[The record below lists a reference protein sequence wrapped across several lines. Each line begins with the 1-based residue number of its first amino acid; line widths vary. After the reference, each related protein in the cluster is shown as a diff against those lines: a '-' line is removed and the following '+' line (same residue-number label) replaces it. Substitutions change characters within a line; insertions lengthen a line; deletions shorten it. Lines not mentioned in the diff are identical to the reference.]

1 MSKPLGARGTV
12 LFTFAVGIGLYLA
25 WLLRDVLVVIYVSAL
40 FAVILMPLVR
50 GMMMLH
56 IGQWHPSRGIAVLT
70 MVLLTVGS
78 LGAFL
83 FFGLRPAFLDL
94 RDLVKRLPEEG
105 PQFFA
110 RMQQVPILRD
120 IDTDALASK
129 VQDFVAHSAKYMVEF
144 ASDWAATGARVVAGL
159 VLTGYFIV
167 EGDDAYAWFLSLFPV
182 ERRLRLDQTL
192 ARASVRMGK
201 WLLGQGT
208 LMLILGASST
218 IVFALL
224 RVRYAYALGVIMGL
238 FNIIPVAGAMI
249 SMSLV
254 VLIAAL
260 DSWGRV
266 LGVTVF
272 FLVYLQVENTWLTPR
287 IMRTHVDLAGLT
299 ILIALLIGSSLAG
312 IIGAMVAVPTAVLV
326 AVVLKE
332 YAVHDEAIIEAPHPI
347 TTTTLTLDQ
356 D

>member
-25 WLLRDVLVVIYVSAL
+25 WLLREELVVIYVSAL
-40 FAVILMPLVR
+40 FAVVLMPLVR
-50 GMMMLH
+50 GVMKLH

-70 MVLLTVGS
+70 MVLLTVGG
-78 LGAFL
+78 LGVFL
-83 FFGLRPAFLDL
+83 FVGLRPAFLDL
-94 RDLVKRLPEEG
+94 RDLVKKLPVEG

-120 IDTDALASK
+120 VDWDDVQGKI
-129 VQDFVAHSAKYMVEF
+129 QDFVAHSATYLVEF
-144 ASDWAATGARVVAGL
+144 ASGWAATAARVIAGL
-159 VLTGYFIV
+159 VLTGYFII

-208 LMLILGASST
+208 LMLILGVSST
-218 IVFALL
+218 VVFALL
-224 RVRYAYALGVIMGL
+224 RIRYAYALGVIMGL

-266 LGVTVF
+266 LGVTIF
-272 FLVYLQVENTWLTPR
+272 FVVYLQVENTWLTPR

-312 IIGAMVAVPTAVLV
+312 IVGAMVSVPTAVLV

-347 TTTTLTLDQ
+347 TTLTLGE
-356 D
+356 

>member
-1 MSKPLGARGTV
+1 VSKPLGARGTV

>member
-40 FAVILMPLVR
+40 FAVVLMPLVR
-50 GMMMLH
+50 GMMRLH

-70 MVLLTVGS
+70 MVLLTVGCV
-78 LGAFL
+78 GVFL
-83 FFGLRPAFLDL
+83 FLGLRPAFLDL

-105 PQFFA
+105 PRFFA
-110 RMQQVPILRD
+110 HMQQVPILRD
-120 IDTDALASK
+120 LDWDALQGK
-129 VQDFVAHSAKYMVEF
+129 IQDFVAHSATYAVKF
-144 ASDWAATGARVVAGL
+144 ASDWAATAARVVAGL

-208 LMLILGASST
+208 LMLILGVSST

-224 RVRYAYALGVIMGL
+224 RIRYAYALGVIMGL

-260 DSWGRV
+260 DSWARV
-266 LGVTVF
+266 LGVTIF

-287 IMRTHVDLAGLT
+287 VMRTHVDLAGLT

-312 IIGAMVAVPTAVLV
+312 IIGAMVSVPTAVLV

-332 YAVHDEAIIEAPHPI
+332 YAVHDEAIIEAPHPV
-347 TTTTLTLDQ
+347 TAETLTLE
-356 D
+356 

>member
-40 FAVILMPLVR
+40 FAVVLMPMVR
-50 GMMMLH
+50 AVMKLH
-56 IGQWHPSRGIAVLT
+56 VGRWHPGRGIAVLA
-70 MVLLTVGS
+70 MVVLTVGG
-78 LGAFL
+78 LGVFL
-83 FFGLRPAFLDL
+83 FIGLRPAFLDL
-94 RDLVKRLPEEG
+94 RDLVKRLPKEG
-105 PQFFA
+105 PQFFG
-110 RMQQVPILRD
+110 RMQQVPVLRD
-120 IDTDALASK
+120 LDWDALQNK
-129 VQDFVAHSAKYMVEF
+129 VQDFVAHSATYVVEF
-144 ASDWAATGARVVAGL
+144 ASDWAATGARVLAGL
-159 VLTGYFIV
+159 VLTGYFII

-208 LMLILGASST
+208 LMLILGVSST

-224 RVRYAYALGVIMGL
+224 RIRYAYALGVIMGL
-238 FNIIPVAGAMI
+238 FNIIPVGGALI

-260 DSWGRV
+260 DSWGRAA
-266 LGVTVF
+266 GVTIF
-272 FLVYLQVENTWLTPR
+272 FLIYLQVENTWLTPR
-287 IMRTHVDLAGLT
+287 IMRTHVDLAGVT

-332 YAVHDEAIIEAPHPI
+332 YAVHDEAIIEAPHPV
-347 TTTTLTLDQ
+347 TTETLTLNS
-356 D
+356 

>member
-12 LFTFAVGIGLYLA
+12 LFTFAVAIGLYLA
-25 WLLRDVLVVIYVSAL
+25 WMLRAELVVIYVSAL
-40 FAVILMPLVR
+40 FAVVLMPLVR
-50 GMMMLH
+50 GVMKLR
-56 IGQWHPSRGIAVLT
+56 IRQWHPSRGVAVLT
-70 MVLLTVGS
+70 MVLLTVGG
-78 LGAFL
+78 LGVFL
-83 FFGLRPAFLDL
+83 FVGLRPAFLDL
-94 RDLVKRLPEEG
+94 RDLVKKLPVEG

-110 RMQQVPILRD
+110 HMQQVPILRD
-120 IDTDALASK
+120 VDWDDVQGKI
-129 VQDFVAHSAKYMVEF
+129 QDFVAHSATYLVEF
-144 ASDWAATGARVVAGL
+144 ASGWAATGARVIAGL
-159 VLTGYFIV
+159 VLTGYFII

-201 WLLGQGT
+201 WLLGQAT

-218 IVFALL
+218 VVFALL
-224 RVRYAYALGVIMGL
+224 RIRYAYALGVIMGL
-238 FNIIPVAGAMI
+238 FNIIPVAGAII

-266 LGVTVF
+266 LGVTIF
-272 FLVYLQVENTWLTPR
+272 FLIYLQVENTWLTPR

-312 IIGAMVAVPTAVLV
+312 IVGAMVSVPTAVLV

-347 TTTTLTLDQ
+347 TSTTLTLD
-356 D
+356 

>member
-12 LFTFAVGIGLYLA
+12 LFTFAVGIGLYLV
-25 WLLRDVLVVIYVSAL
+25 WLLRDVIVVIYVSAL
-40 FAVILMPLVR
+40 FAVVLMPLVR
-50 GMMMLH
+50 GMMKLH

-70 MVLLTVGS
+70 MVVLTVGG

-94 RDLVKRLPEEG
+94 RDLVKKLPEEG

-110 RMQQVPILRD
+110 RMETVPVLRD
-120 IDTDALASK
+120 LDWDSLQGK
-129 VQDFVAHSAKYMVEF
+129 VQDFVSNSATYVLKF
-144 ASDWAATGARVVAGL
+144 ASDWAATAARIVAGL

-208 LMLILGASST
+208 LMLILGVSST

-224 RVRYAYALGVIMGL
+224 RIRYAYALGVIMGL

-254 VLIAAL
+254 ILIAAL
-260 DSWGRV
+260 DSWARV
-266 LGVTVF
+266 LGVAVF
-272 FLVYLQVENTWLTPR
+272 FFIYLQVENTWLTPR
-287 IMRTHVDLAGLT
+287 VMRTHVDLAGLT
-299 ILIALLIGSSLAG
+299 ILIALLIGTSLAG
-312 IIGAMVAVPTAVLV
+312 IVGAMVSVPTAVLV

-347 TTTTLTLDQ
+347 TTMTLE
-356 D
+356 

>member
-40 FAVILMPLVR
+40 FAVVLMPLVR
-50 GMMMLH
+50 GMMKLH
-56 IGQWHPSRGIAVLT
+56 IRQWHPSRGIAVLS
-70 MVLLTVGS
+70 MVLLTVGALS
-78 LGAFL
+78 AFL
-83 FFGLRPAFLDL
+83 FVGLRPAFLDL
-94 RDLVKRLPEEG
+94 RDLVKKLPVEG
-105 PQFFA
+105 PEFFG

-120 IDTDALASK
+120 LDWGTLQNK
-129 VQDFVAHSAKYMVEF
+129 VQDFVAHSATYMVEF
-144 ASDWAATGARVVAGL
+144 ASGWAATAARIVAGL
-159 VLTGYFIV
+159 VLTGYFII

-201 WLLGQGT
+201 WLLGQAT
-208 LMLILGASST
+208 LMLILGVSST

-224 RVRYAYALGVIMGL
+224 RIRYAYALGVIMGL

-249 SMSLV
+249 TMSLV

-260 DSWGRV
+260 DSWTRV
-266 LGVTVF
+266 LGVTIF
-272 FLVYLQVENTWLTPR
+272 FLIYLQIENTWLTPR
-287 IMRTHVDLAGLT
+287 VMRTHVDLAGLT
-299 ILIALLIGSSLAG
+299 ILIALLIGSALAG

-332 YAVHDEAIIEAPHPI
+332 YAVHDEAIIESPHPV
-347 TTTTLTLDQ
+347 TTATLTLDQ
-356 D
+356 N

>member
-25 WLLRDVLVVIYVSAL
+25 WVLRDVLVVIYVAAL
-40 FAVILMPLVR
+40 FAVVLMPLVR
-50 GMMMLH
+50 GMMKLH
-56 IGQWHPSRGIAVLT
+56 IKEWHPGRGIAVLT

-78 LGAFL
+78 VGLFL
-83 FFGLRPAFLDL
+83 FYGLRPAFHDL
-94 RDLVKRLPEEG
+94 REFMKKLPEEG
-105 PQFFA
+105 PRFFA
-110 RMQQVPILRD
+110 RLQQIPILRD
-120 IDTDALASK
+120 VDWDDLQGK
-129 VQDFVAHSAKYMVEF
+129 VQDFVAHSATYAVEF
-144 ASDWAATGARVVAGL
+144 ASGWAATAARVIAGI
-159 VLTGYFIV
+159 VLTGYFII
-167 EGDDAYAWFLSLFPV
+167 EGDEAYAWFLSLFPV

-218 IVFALL
+218 VVFALL
-224 RVRYAYALGVIMGL
+224 RIRYAYALGVIMGL

-249 SMSLV
+249 SMGLV

-260 DSWGRV
+260 DSWTRV
-266 LGVTVF
+266 LGVSIF

-287 IMRTHVDLAGLT
+287 IMRTHVDLAGVT
-299 ILIALLIGSSLAG
+299 ILIALLIGSALAG
-312 IIGAMVAVPTAVLV
+312 IVGAMVAVPTAVLI

-332 YAVHDEAIIEAPHPI
+332 YAVHDEAIIESPHPV
-347 TTTTLTLDQ
+347 TAETLTLGE
-356 D
+356 

>member
-1 MSKPLGARGTV
+1 VSRPLGARGTV

-40 FAVILMPLVR
+40 FAVVLMPLVR
-50 GMMMLH
+50 GMMKLR

-70 MVLLTVGS
+70 LVALTVGG
-78 LGAFL
+78 LGVFL
-83 FFGLRPAFLDL
+83 FYGLRPAFLDL
-94 RDLVKRLPEEG
+94 REFVKKLPEEG

-110 RMQQVPILRD
+110 RLEQIPILREVD
-120 IDTDALASK
+120 WESLQGK
-129 VQDFVAHSAKYMVEF
+129 VQDFVAHSATYLVEF

-208 LMLILGASST
+208 LMLIMGVCST
-218 IVFALL
+218 IAFALL

-238 FNIIPVAGAMI
+238 FNLIPVAGAMI

-254 VLIAAL
+254 ILVAAL

-266 LGVTVF
+266 LGVTIF
-272 FLVYLQVENTWLTPR
+272 YLIYLQVENTWITPR
-287 IMRTHVDLAGLT
+287 VMRTQVDLAGLT

-312 IIGAMVAVPTAVLV
+312 IIGAMVSVPTAVLV

-332 YAVHDEAIIEAPHPI
+332 YAVHDEAIIEAPHPV
-347 TTTTLTLDQ
+347 TTETLTLDGK
-356 D
+356 

>member
-25 WLLRDVLVVIYVSAL
+25 WLLRDVIVVIYVSAL
-40 FAVILMPLVR
+40 FAVVLMPLVR
-50 GMMMLH
+50 GMMKLH
-56 IGQWHPSRGIAVLT
+56 IGRWHPSRGIAVLT
-70 MVLLTVGS
+70 MVVLTAGG

-94 RDLVKRLPEEG
+94 RDLVKKLPEEG

-110 RMQQVPILRD
+110 RMETVPILRD
-120 IDTDALASK
+120 LDWDSLQGK
-129 VQDFVAHSAKYMVEF
+129 VQDFVSNSATYVVKF
-144 ASDWAATGARVVAGL
+144 ASDWAATAARIVAGV

-208 LMLILGASST
+208 LMLILGVSST

-224 RVRYAYALGVIMGL
+224 RIRYAYALGVIMGL

-254 VLIAAL
+254 ILIAAL
-260 DSWGRV
+260 DSWTRV
-266 LGVTVF
+266 LVVAIF

-287 IMRTHVDLAGLT
+287 VMRTHVDLAGLT
-299 ILIALLIGSSLAG
+299 ILIALLIGTSLAG
-312 IIGAMVAVPTAVLV
+312 IVGAMVSVPTAVLV

-347 TTTTLTLDQ
+347 TTMTLE
-356 D
+356 

>member
-1 MSKPLGARGTV
+1 MSKPMGARGTV

-40 FAVILMPLVR
+40 FAVVLMPLVR
-50 GMMMLH
+50 GMMRLH
-56 IGQWHPSRGIAVLT
+56 IGRWHPSRGIAVLS
-70 MVLLTVGS
+70 MVLLTVGG

-83 FFGLRPAFLDL
+83 FFALRPAFLDL
-94 RDLVKRLPEEG
+94 REFVKKLPEEG

-110 RMQQVPILRD
+110 RMEQIPILRD
-120 IDTDALASK
+120 LDWDSLQSR
-129 VQDFVAHSAKYMVEF
+129 VQDFVSNSATYAVKF
-144 ASDWAATGARVVAGL
+144 ASDWAGTAARVAAGV
-159 VLTGYFIV
+159 VLTGYFII

-208 LMLILGASST
+208 LMLILGLCST

-224 RVRYAYALGVIMGL
+224 RIRYAYALGVIMGL
-238 FNIIPVAGAMI
+238 FNLIPVAGAMI

-254 VLIAAL
+254 ILVAAL

-266 LGVTVF
+266 VGVTIF
-272 FLVYLQVENTWLTPR
+272 YLVYLQVENTWITPR
-287 IMRTHVDLAGLT
+287 VMRTHVDLAGLT

-312 IIGAMVAVPTAVLV
+312 IIGAMVSVPTAVLV
-326 AVVLKE
+326 AVILKE
-332 YAVHDEAIIEAPHPI
+332 YAVHDEAIIESPHPV
-347 TTTTLTLDQ
+347 TTETLTLE
-356 D
+356 

>member
-25 WLLRDVLVVIYVSAL
+25 WLLRDVIVVIYVSAL
-40 FAVILMPLVR
+40 FAVVLMPLVR
-50 GMMMLH
+50 GMMKLH

-70 MVLLTVGS
+70 MVVLTVGG

-94 RDLVKRLPEEG
+94 RDLVKKLPEEG

-110 RMQQVPILRD
+110 RMETVPILRD
-120 IDTDALASK
+120 LDWNSLQGK
-129 VQDFVAHSAKYMVEF
+129 VQDFVSNSATYVLKF
-144 ASDWAATGARVVAGL
+144 ASDWAATAARIVAGL

-208 LMLILGASST
+208 LMLILGVSST

-224 RVRYAYALGVIMGL
+224 RIRYAYALGVIMGL

-254 VLIAAL
+254 ILIAAL
-260 DSWGRV
+260 DSWARV
-266 LGVTVF
+266 LGVAVF
-272 FLVYLQVENTWLTPR
+272 FLIYLQLENTWLTPR
-287 IMRTHVDLAGLT
+287 VMRTHVDLAGLT
-299 ILIALLIGSSLAG
+299 ILIALLIGTSLAG
-312 IIGAMVAVPTAVLV
+312 IVGAMVSVPTAVLV

-347 TTTTLTLDQ
+347 TTMTLE
-356 D
+356 

>member
-25 WLLRDVLVVIYVSAL
+25 WMLRDVLVVIYVSAL
-40 FAVILMPLVR
+40 FAVVLMPLVR
-50 GMMMLH
+50 GMMLLH
-56 IGQWHPSRGIAVLT
+56 IGQWHPSRGVAVLT
-70 MVLLTVGS
+70 MVLLTVGG
-78 LGAFL
+78 LGVFL

-110 RMQQVPILRD
+110 RMKDVPLLRD
-120 IDTDALASK
+120 VDTVALQSRI
-129 VQDFVAHSAKYMVEF
+129 QDFVAHSATYLVRF
-144 ASDWAATGARVVAGL
+144 ASDWAATGARIVAGL

-208 LMLILGASST
+208 LMLILGVLST

-224 RVRYAYALGVIMGL
+224 RIRYAYALGVIMGL

-260 DSWGRV
+260 DSWARV
-266 LGVTVF
+266 VGVTIF
-272 FLVYLQVENTWLTPR
+272 FLIYLQVENTWLIPK
-287 IMRTHVDLAGLT
+287 IMKTHVDLAGVT

-312 IIGAMVAVPTAVLV
+312 IIGAMVSVPTAVLV

-332 YAVHDEAIIEAPHPI
+332 YAVHNEAIIEAPHPV
-347 TTTTLTLDQ
+347 TTATLTLE
-356 D
+356 